1 MNLVRMRNY
10 PSLLNFVDHLFEGNI
25 DESNNCSKCV
35 PLTNII
41 ENEKSFNVDIAI
53 PGVEK
58 KDVKIGIENN
68 LLTVSSEKKEEKNEE
83 EKNFTRKEFVYNSFS
98 RSFTLPKIIDA
109 EKIKANYENGIL
121 KIELP
126 KKEKGEFN
134 LKKEIQISE

>member
-1 MNLVRMRNY
+1 MRNH
-10 PSLLNFVDHLFEGNI
+10 PSFLNFFDHIFEGNI

-53 PGVEK
+53 PGVDK
-58 KDVKIGIENN
+58 KDVKIDIDNN
-68 LLTVSSEKKEEKNEE
+68 LLTVSSEKKEEKKEE
-83 EKNFTRKEFVYNSFS
+83 KKNFTRKEFVYNSFS
-98 RSFTLPKIIDA
+98 RSFTLPKIIDT

-126 KKEKGEFN
+126 KKDEGKFN
-134 LKKEIQISE
+134 LKKEVQIS